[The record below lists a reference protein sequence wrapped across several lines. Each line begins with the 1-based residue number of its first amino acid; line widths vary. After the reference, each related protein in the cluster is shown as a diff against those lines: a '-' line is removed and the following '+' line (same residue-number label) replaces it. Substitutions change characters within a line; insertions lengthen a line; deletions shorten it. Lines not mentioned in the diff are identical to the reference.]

1 MGFWNGFGSVLT
13 GGISNLFTSKN
24 ANGAASFLNDP
35 LGYGA
40 RDEAAALNREQ
51 FEFQKDSWQ
60 NEFNLQNQQFDYQKW
75 YDQNNVT
82 LGLKQNM
89 DAGINPLAAQG
100 GGNSSV
106 TASASPQNPSVTPN
120 GSVNGSVLGD
130 ILSQLG
136 QNKRAELSADVAA
149 REMSTK
155 KQIADDELAQQ
166 KDFQQKYLNILNKKV
181 QNESTRTSAYASEA
195 GARTQNLVQ
204 EFETALADKY
214 GRGSTKFKKLLGE
227 FRTFAKELADG
238 DGSSS
243 PTPSDGMSADK
254 YGRVSSSDS
263 PYFQEYQNYRA
274 SVHKNPLSYEDW
286 LFEHHRDAYDSL
298 YKWW

>member
-13 GGISNLFTSKN
+13 GGISNLFTSKTS
-24 ANGAASFLNDP
+24 NGAASFFNDP

-40 RDEAAALNREQ
+40 RDEASALNREQ
-51 FEFQKDSWQ
+51 FEFQKNSWQ
-60 NEFNLQNQQFDYQKW
+60 KEFDLQNQQFDYQKW

-106 TASASPQNPSVTPN
+106 TSSASPQNPSVTPN
-120 GSVNGSVLGD
+120 GSVNGSILGD
-130 ILSQLG
+130 VLSQLG
-136 QNKRAELSADVAA
+136 QNNRAELSANVAED
-149 REMSTK
+149 EMQTK
-155 KQIADDELAQQ
+155 KDIASDELEQQ
-166 KDFQQKYLNILNKKV
+166 KDFQNKYLKILNDKV
-181 QNESTRTSAYASEA
+181 KNESKRTSAYASESD
-195 GARTQNLVQ
+195 ARTKNLVQ

-214 GRGSTKFKKLLGE
+214 GRGSSKFKKILGE
-227 FRTFAKELADG
+227 FRNFVKELADG
-238 DGSSS
+238 DDSA
-243 PTPSDGMSADK
+243 PPAPSNGMSTDK
-254 YGRVSSSDS
+254 NGRVSGSDS

-274 SVHKNPLSYEDW
+274 SVHRNPLSYADW

>member
-1 MGFWNGFGSVLT
+1 MGFWNSFGSVLT
-13 GGISNLFTSKN
+13 GGISNLFTSKT

-60 NEFNLQNQQFDYQKW
+60 KEFDLQNQQFDYQKW

-89 DAGINPLAAQG
+89 DAGINPLASQG

-136 QNKRAELSADVAA
+136 QNKRAELSADVAEQ
-149 REMSTK
+149 EMSTK

-166 KDFQQKYLNILNKKV
+166 KNFQQQYINILKQKV
-181 QNESTRTSAYASEA
+181 NNESKRTSAYESESD
-195 GARTQNLVQ
+195 ARTKNLIQ
-204 EFETALADKY
+204 EFETSVADKY
-214 GRGSTKFKKLLGE
+214 GRGSTFYKKIFGE
-227 FRTFAKELADG
+227 FLSLLDRISSYPE
-238 DGSSS
+238 SS
-243 PTPSDGMSADK
+243 PILGNPSFPKPKPKPKQADYSALFG
-254 YGRVSSSDS
+254 Y
-263 PYFQEYQNYRA
+263 YQNAVRSGYKG
-274 SVHKNPLSYEDW
+274 SFDDW
-286 LFEHHRDAYDSL
+286 IKLHNKEVYN
-298 YKWW
+298 

>member
-1 MGFWNGFGSVLT
+1 MGFWNNFGSVLT
-13 GGISNLFTSKN
+13 GGISNLFTSKTS
-24 ANGAASFLNDP
+24 NGAASFLNDP

-60 NEFNLQNQQFDYQKW
+60 KEFDLQNQQFDYQKW

-82 LGLKQNM
+82 LGIKQNL
-89 DAGINPLAAQG
+89 DAGINPLVSQG

-136 QNKRAELSADVAA
+136 QNKRAELSADVA
-149 REMSTK
+149 EQEISTK

-166 KDFQQKYLNILNKKV
+166 KDFQQKYINILNKKV
-181 QNESTRTSAYASEA
+181 QNESK
-195 GARTQNLVQ
+195 RTQSYDDDVQARVNNLVQ
-204 EFETALADKY
+204 ELEQAQKGNY
-214 GRGSTKFKKLLGE
+214 GRGSTYIKRLLGE
-227 FRTFAKELADG
+227 LH
-238 DGSSS
+238 
-243 PTPSDGMSADK
+243 SAVKKMGDK
-254 YGRVSSSDS
+254 YPVQSNSQSES
-263 PYFQEYQNYRA
+263 ESKPKPKPKQEDYSVLFGHYQNAVRSGYQG
-274 SVHKNPLSYEDW
+274 SFNDW
-286 LFEHHRDAYDSL
+286 MMLHNKEVY
-298 YKWW
+298 Y

>member
-60 NEFNLQNQQFDYQKW
+60 KEFDLQNQQFDYQKW

-106 TASASPQNPSVTPN
+106 TSSASPQNPSVTPN

-136 QNKRAELSADVAA
+136 QNKRAELSADVASQ
-149 REMSTK
+149 EMSVK
-155 KQIADDELAQQ
+155 KQIADDELEQL
-166 KDFQQKYLNILNKKV
+166 KDFQQKYINILNKKV
-181 QNESTRTSAYASEA
+181 NNESK
-195 GARTQNLVQ
+195 RTQSYDDDVQARVKNLLQ
-204 EFETALADKY
+204 ELDEAQKGNY
-214 GRGSTKFKKLLGE
+214 GRGSTYIKRLLGE
-227 FRTFAKELADG
+227 LHSAVKSMGEKYPVQPKSTQPKPKQG
-238 DGSSS
+238 DYSS
-243 PTPSDGMSADK
+243 
-254 YGRVSSSDS
+254 
-263 PYFQEYQNYRA
+263 
-274 SVHKNPLSYEDW
+274 
-286 LFEHHRDAYDSL
+286 LFEHYQNAVRSG
-298 YKWW
+298 YKGSFDDWMKLHNKEVYY